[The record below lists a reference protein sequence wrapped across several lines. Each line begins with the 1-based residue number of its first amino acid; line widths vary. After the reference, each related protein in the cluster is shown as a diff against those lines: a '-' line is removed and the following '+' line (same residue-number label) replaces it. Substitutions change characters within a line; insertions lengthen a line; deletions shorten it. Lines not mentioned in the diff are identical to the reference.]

1 MYLLLR
7 QQSHFSGEALKARY
21 MYLQL
26 QNKKDQQ
33 LQASTDKIAL
43 PENCLKVSTSSL
55 SDQHHIASLGEFM
68 H

>member
-21 MYLQL
+21 LQL

-33 LQASTDKIAL
+33 LKASGDKIAQL
-43 PENCLKVSTSSL
+43 ESHLKVSTSSL
-55 SDQHHIASLGEFM
+55 SDQHHIGSFGEFM